1 MVTVTV
7 LAIHL
12 LQTPPA
18 TAPAPQN
25 PAPSRLIERQQI
37 RPGRLDH
44 ARENL
49 ERDPN
54 EPAQPA
60 MATEPEA
67 PSAPEAPAP
76 AAEPPPPTPAPAA
89 GLAPMAP
96 TAMAP
101 APIATAP
108 AAAPAKGA
116 PAWLRLLPIGSP
128 LAMLVGPGI
137 GLLWLATRRQAA
149 Q

>member
-60 MATEPEA
+60 MATEPEV

-76 AAEPPPPTPAPAA
+76 AAEPPPPAPAA

-116 PAWLRLLPIGSP
+116 PAWLSLLPIGSP